1 MEVAVFLSSILVL
14 YFVFLLFVFIR
25 TFCVFVYIFFAVRML
40 LLCIRLKNKTPKKL
54 SEKKCGQIPGFVF
67 SVPTPFVI
75 IAHQCSLNWTFFN
88 QCGQTVIGFT
98 ITVCPQTSHLSF
110 S

>member
-14 YFVFLLFVFIR
+14 YFIFLLFVFIR

-75 IAHQCSLNWTFFN
+75 NAA
-88 QCGQTVIGFT
+88 
-98 ITVCPQTSHLSF
+98 
-110 S
+110 